1 MFALN
6 NKKRLRQALYAN
18 PTTDTFEDSSA
29 AMLDSAGGGC
39 LDASGVT
46 IPQKRFSQLQGLNSS
61 NKEKNAVGSSS
72 LMQQNHKSI
81 GSGGNIETS
90 RLCIGRYYGTNQGG
104 AQVRQPI
111 KQQSYSILN
120 NSMDSPTT
128 NSTPSNKTARTL
140 QHQPVK
146 VFQGPGIK
154 VEKQNMTKQRRPDL
168 QDQSFQSKVEQY
180 LVYLRFTG
188 SLDHGF
194 TGFLQAEKHFHLKV
208 HQASNGVKK
217 LCRGISAIFK
227 YHFSK

>member
-6 NKKRLRQALYAN
+6 NKKKRLRQALYAN

-39 LDASGVT
+39 LNASGAT

-81 GSGGNIETS
+81 GSGGKIETS
-90 RLCIGRYYGTNQGG
+90 RPCIGRYYDTYQGG

-111 KQQSYSILN
+111 KQQSYPILN

-128 NSTPSNKTARTL
+128 NSTPSNKTARF
-140 QHQPVK
+140 
-146 VFQGPGIK
+146 VF
-154 VEKQNMTKQRRPDL
+154 
-168 QDQSFQSKVEQY
+168 
-180 LVYLRFTG
+180 
-188 SLDHGF
+188 
-194 TGFLQAEKHFHLKV
+194 
-208 HQASNGVKK
+208 
-217 LCRGISAIFK
+217 
-227 YHFSK
+227 